1 MVKRNNR
8 VVTERDMLEV
18 DMVERIRRFAGQPRG
33 AGLVLGI
40 GDDCAICR
48 PHGTAEDLL
57 FTTDM
62 LIEGAHFLPGTHR
75 PEDIGWKALARGL
88 SDIAAMGGEP
98 RFCLVSLALDR
109 RADQTWL
116 DAFYRGLLRLARRE
130 GVALIGGDLARGP
143 HLMCDIV
150 VSGAVPRGQ
159 ALRRSGA
166 RPGDAIFVSGFLGGS
181 ALGLERG
188 TGRAWRRHLR
198 PEPRLALGRFLRRLG
213 ATAAMDLSDGLSL
226 DLDRLCRASRV
237 KAEISAPPIYPG
249 ASLRQA
255 LDGGE
260 DYELLFTAPR
270 SVPVPPQ
277 FEGLPLTRI
286 GTIRRGRASVELD
299 GAPLPPRGWDHFRKR
314 RSAKPSATAPQRPLA

>member
-1 MVKRNNR
+1 MVKRNKAAAAR
-8 VVTERDMLEV
+8 TEMLEV
-18 DMVERIRRFAGQPRG
+18 DMAERIRRFAGTPLHRSG
-33 AGLVLGI
+33 VVLGI

-48 PHGTAEDLL
+48 PRGCAEDLL

-62 LIEGAHFLPGTHR
+62 LIEGAHFLPATHS

-98 RFCLVSLALDR
+98 RFCLVSLALAGW
-109 RADQTWL
+109 ADQKWL

-150 VSGAVPRGQ
+150 VCGAVARGQ
-159 ALRRSGA
+159 ALLRSGA
-166 RPGDAIFVSGFLGGS
+166 RPGDGIFVSGVLGGS

-188 TGRAWRRHLR
+188 SGRAWRQHLR
-198 PEPRLALGRFLRRLG
+198 PEPRLALGRLLRRLG

-226 DLDRLCRASRV
+226 DLNRLCRASGV

-249 ASLRQA
+249 ATLRQA

-260 DYELLFTAPR
+260 DYELLFTAPPR
-270 SVPVPPQ
+270 VKVPSD

-286 GTIRRGRASVELD
+286 GIIRRGAPCVELD
-299 GAPLPPRGWDHFRKR
+299 GAALAARGWDHFRKR
-314 RSAKPSATAPQRPLA
+314 